1 MPRCLI
7 LLLLVCALCG
17 AEAAASSGTVV
28 DRPVRFVNDRIVT
41 IGDIRTRNGMRI
53 EMWRRAAR
61 VLPDSREGL
70 LRFNR
75 ETLEELTD
83 EELLVQKAE
92 ELQVAIDRDRL
103 SSDVIAEAR
112 ERGLALRE
120 IAVLRRIR
128 DREAKVDAVLGW
140 FESRAASI
148 SPSELQH
155 TYDRRKADFAR
166 PPRARTLLIA
176 LRPTGD
182 DERRELVK
190 AMAGLMRAAQTD
202 KDPAL
207 AAAAAGRLDAFL
219 AADMAG
225 QEGILAEV
233 ASALAA
239 QAGREGL
246 GKESAS
252 LAARA
257 GELATRWSGVRS
269 RATCETLLDQLR
281 AELLQLPAEQRAA
294 AFAQRAQAISQ
305 GPHAADGGMLGWVE
319 PKTYGAEIEEQALAM
334 PLNEPSA
341 PFSSGGA
348 LAIVLVSEREEGR
361 TQSFSEVSAA
371 LQAALDRERRAEV
384 RHRVTTVLRSQSSI
398 RDVVDLDSLLR

>member
-7 LLLLVCALCG
+7 LLLFVCALCG
-17 AEAAASSGTVV
+17 ADAAASSGTVV
-28 DRPVRFVNDRIVT
+28 DQPVRFVNDRIVT

-53 EMWRRAAR
+53 ELWRRAAR

-92 ELQVAIDRDRL
+92 ELQVAIDRDQL

-112 ERGLALRE
+112 ERGLALRD

-140 FESRAASI
+140 FESRAATI

-155 TYDRRKADFAR
+155 AYDRRKADFVR

-176 LRPTGD
+176 LRPTSD

-190 AMAGLMRAAQTD
+190 AMAGLMRSAQTD
-202 KDPAL
+202 TDA
-207 AAAAAGRLDAFL
+207 AIAAAAGSRLDAFL
-219 AADMAG
+219 AADLAG
-225 QEGILAEV
+225 QEAILAEV
-233 ASALAA
+233 AAAIAA

-246 GKESAS
+246 GKESTG
-252 LAARA
+252 LVARA
-257 GELATRWSGVRS
+257 GELAVRWGGVRS
-269 RATCETLLDQLR
+269 RAACETLLDHLR
-281 AELLQLPAEQRAA
+281 TDLLQQPAEQRAA
-294 AFAQRAQAISQ
+294 IFAQRAQAISQ

-341 PFSSGGA
+341 PFNSGGA
-348 LAIVLVSEREEGR
+348 LALILVTEREDGR
-361 TQSFSEVSAA
+361 TQSFNEVSAA
-371 LQAALDRERRAEV
+371 LQASLDRERRAEV
-384 RHRVTTVLRSQSSI
+384 RSRVTSVLRSQSSI
-398 RDVVDLDSLLR
+398 RDVVSLDSLLR